1 MKILFVCSGNAYRSP
16 LAEALLKKLRPD
28 LEVDS
33 AGLRVVIPVSRQV
46 REYLAKRNAAQYLKK
61 APQSIDEKKLGEY
74 DLIVAMEHVHT
85 NAVLSVC
92 PECATRIV
100 EWNIEDP
107 YFMEQEDV
115 ENIYVR
121 IENKVEELAKSL

>member
-28 LEVDS
+28 LEIDS
-33 AGLRVVIPVSRQV
+33 AGLHVIIPISREV
-46 REYLAKRNAAQYLKK
+46 REYLAKQNATQYLKK
-61 APQSIDEKKLGEY
+61 TPQSIDRKKLRDY
-74 DLIVAMEHVHT
+74 DLIVAMEHIHT
-85 NAVLSVC
+85 NAILSIC
-92 PECATRIV
+92 PECEARIV

-107 YFMEQEDV
+107 YFLESEDAK
-115 ENIYVR
+115 NIYAQ